1 MHIPFS
7 PPDITAE
14 EVRVVTEALLS
25 GWITTG
31 PKTKELERL
40 VARRC
45 GTEYAVCLNSQTA
58 CSEMTLRLLGVGPG
72 DEVITTA
79 YTYTK
84 SAAEMIDG
92 DKIAGY
98 VETGEKD
105 EYYYEVLHFL
115 NAFRLNTDIQYFY
128 VFVPCEEDL
137 VYIWDAN
144 ALKADETE
152 MERVMTAIK
161 AVRNRRAE
169 MNVPP
174 SKKAKIFI
182 ETAYENTFSE
192 GANFFVRL
200 ASASDVEI
208 VKGYEN
214 DEAVAIITED
224 ARLFIPLDE
233 LVDFKAELERLEK
246 EKAGVLKEIA
256 FVSGKLNN
264 EKFVAKAP
272 EALVNEQREKLA
284 KYNEKLAMLEES
296 IAKIANK

>member
-1 MHIPFS
+1 MNYEKMLKIGLKG
-7 PPDITAE
+7 ILE
-14 EVRVVTEALLS
+14 EIKDNARRVLVYVMKEALKLLHPFMPF
-25 GWITTG
+25 IT
-31 PKTKELERL
+31 EEIW
-40 VARRC
+40 
-45 GTEYAVCLNSQTA
+45 QT
-58 CSEMTLRLLGVGPG
+58 LPH
-72 DEVITTA
+72 
-79 YTYTK
+79 
-84 SAAEMIDG
+84 DG
-92 DKIAGY
+92 DSIMISEWP
-98 VETGEKD
+98 VFSD
-105 EYYYEVLHFL
+105 ELSF
-115 NAFRLNTDIQYFY
+115 
-128 VFVPCEEDL
+128 
-137 VYIWDAN
+137 
-144 ALKADETE
+144 KADEAE
-152 MERVMTAIK
+152 MEKVMTAIK

-182 ETAYENTFSE
+182 ETAYEKTFSE

-200 ASASDVEI
+200 ASASEVEL

-284 KYNEKLAMLEES
+284 KYNEKLSMLEES

>member
-1 MHIPFS
+1 MISEWPVFS
-7 PPDITAE
+7 DE
-14 EVRVVTEALLS
+14 LS
-25 GWITTG
+25 
-31 PKTKELERL
+31 
-40 VARRC
+40 
-45 GTEYAVCLNSQTA
+45 
-58 CSEMTLRLLGVGPG
+58 
-72 DEVITTA
+72 
-79 YTYTK
+79 
-84 SAAEMIDG
+84 
-92 DKIAGY
+92 
-98 VETGEKD
+98 
-105 EYYYEVLHFL
+105 F
-115 NAFRLNTDIQYFY
+115 
-128 VFVPCEEDL
+128 
-137 VYIWDAN
+137 
-144 ALKADETE
+144 KADENE

-200 ASASDVEI
+200 ASASEVEI

-264 EKFVAKAP
+264 ANFVAKAP